1 MRWIQIF
8 LACAAILAFGAGAAA
23 ADCREELAQLSQ
35 GLSKDG
41 SRAPLQ
47 SGEGNAT
54 PQQGASAATGA
65 ADTPGVA
72 KDGTEM
78 PVGTDPNLATSPQDA
93 QAQSEGGATAAAQ
106 ALGAAAA
113 ARAMRMLSPA
123 PRLPSTAAMKP
134 AAWRQSKKRRGCR
147 QTRTLGPGRWWRALR
162 PTTSVAP
169 CAAPKAG

>member
-106 ALGAAAA
+106 ALGAAGGSTGHADA
-113 ARAMRMLSPA
+113 LARAQ
-123 PRLPSTAAMKP
+123 AALDSGDEAGCM
-134 AAWRQSKKRRGCR
+134 AAVEEAKGM
-147 QTRTLGPGRWWRALR
+147 
-162 PTTSVAP
+162 
-169 CAAPKAG
+169 